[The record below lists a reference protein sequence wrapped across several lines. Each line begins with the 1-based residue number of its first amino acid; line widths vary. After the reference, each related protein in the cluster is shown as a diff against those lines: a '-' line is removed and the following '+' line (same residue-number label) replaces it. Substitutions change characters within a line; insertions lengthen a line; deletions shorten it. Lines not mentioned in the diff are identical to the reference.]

1 MRPRPGPVILLNW
14 KVRWLRIREH
24 FPFVQGVK
32 RGFSADRNLVGEEDL
47 DSDLCANTLRK
58 TRRYSKNGPITPKLE
73 ENWILLL
80 LCAKAKVLRRSSLFW
95 GWLVGNPNKPQ

>member
-1 MRPRPGPVILLNW
+1 MLNW
-14 KVRWLRIREH
+14 KVLWLRMGEH

-58 TRRYSKNGPITPKLE
+58 TRRYSKNGPITPKLK
-73 ENWILLL
+73 ENWDFIVA
-80 LCAKAKVLRRSSLFW
+80 LCECKGFSKIKSFW
-95 GWLVGNPNKPQ
+95 GWLIGNPNKPQ